1 MDLFVLLRI
10 VGHSDPQLRD
20 LETCVIYVHTHLI
33 ASSMS
38 CELFTRHLWH
48 HLHYPLL
55 IKRKS
60 SLLLPMKITR
70 HHLYY
75 LSLFEWN
82 VFATSAILFLCCILD
97 RLYKAV
103 LGQAIGLKK
112 SLGTYHLVLCC
123 IFDRLYK
130 AVLGP
135 GHGPKKKPGHTPF
148 GNVVHMLSIFIP
160 FGRFW
165 IHRPSPLPIL

>member
-60 SLLLPMKITR
+60 SLLLPMKITH

-97 RLYKAV
+97 RLYKPV
-103 LGQAIGLKK
+103 LGQAMGLKKAWAHTIWFCVAYLTGYTRLYLGQAMGLKK
-112 SLGTYHLVLCC
+112 SLGTHHL
-123 IFDRLYK
+123 
-130 AVLGP
+130 A
-135 GHGPKKKPGHTPF
+135 
-148 GNVVHMLSIFIP
+148 M
-160 FGRFW
+160 
-165 IHRPSPLPIL
+165 